1 MENIYIGFTNPNQ
14 NLWDKYARHSEGQ
27 FLVANAADCILMAYV
42 SDGYISGGMH
52 AQATAPNVDWWLRLC
67 RIDTGAYVDVATGPV
82 YKAGTI
88 PPTYAGLVGDG
99 HYSIGAT
106 NPTGTFVQTGFGCK
120 WTIKRGQYP
129 DGNYEVTSNLTGTRG
144 FTLQIRNS
152 VALGHP
158 ALLIPPSRYVVQ
170 RPTYMPAQG
179 GFPFSTRTKIIE
191 VKDIRSS
198 DTSTPVPFIDAGVF
212 TRPFLNNNTSNEL
225 WSESFGTNIPDY
237 DGCAWPSTSPLGGLH
252 YLANQRYV
260 AFDYATVAPDID
272 GFIARDSS
280 PAERLDGGPGT
291 GGLGVTPSGFRHAD
305 GSIYLLAS
313 SGSIIKVD
321 PATRAMKTIYGW
333 VKKPGTPQPG
343 SSWLLPAGAARVD
356 WLKQFFDFIGTG
368 PTIVRA
374 WQMCHVDHYA
384 YVADCHN
391 HPVVEVDLDTGLGR
405 TFAGTLGEA
414 GWVDGAPGVAK
425 FNQPRGI
432 GYLTAG
438 PFAGHLV
445 VADEHNSAY
454 RVVNRTTG
462 ITTTLT
468 RAKRV
473 PTRFPGDFY
482 NELSRKTNRITW
494 GAPTKPDGTLDNSG
508 KVQAFSDAQ
517 FCHPCHIAVLSD
529 GKTVASV
536 HHDEYRGFKLDLEAR
551 TLTHLFD
558 FEAAATRGDVSPAD
572 WPTIHAD
579 TSGSMG
585 WGIDTLWVCS
595 WHHNNIDLR
604 ASDGRIL
611 FDGWLAWGTCGD
623 HEGIRANA
631 YTRAMIVLGDGSF
644 IFNGDGQ
651 NSLCRVRRRLPSDP
665 KIDRIKM
672 ERGNQLYRAEGPN
685 RASLMTMNGAVGRN
699 YLQQLKTPG
708 ELAMLS
714 AAARKTY
721 MVDTFGVTDWS
732 DADHADVAYY
742 LDCNCPLGVQL
753 MRPKPPPPIPMSFD
767 AAVAL
772 VQTGATVKRTE
783 TGKVLMQA
791 DVLATDWTTFK

>member
-1 MENIYIGFTNPNQ
+1 MEQIYIGFTTPNQ
-14 NLWDKYARHSEGQ
+14 NLWDKYARHAEGQ
-27 FLVANAADCILMAYV
+27 LMVADAADYIIFAKVY
-42 SDGYISGGMH
+42 DGYVSGGMH
-52 AQATAPNVDWWLRLC
+52 AKAMAPNTDWWLRLC

-82 YKAGTI
+82 YKAGSV
-88 PPTYAGLVGDG
+88 PPPYTGLVGDG
-99 HYSIGAT
+99 HYITGAVG
-106 NPTGTFVQTGFGCK
+106 PDGTFVQAGFGCK

-129 DGNYEVTSNLTGTRG
+129 DGNYEVTSNITGTIG

-152 VALGHP
+152 

-170 RPTYMPAQG
+170 RPAFMPERG
-179 GFPFSTRTKIIE
+179 GFPLSTLTKIIE
-191 VKDIRSS
+191 VQGVRSS
-198 DTSTPVPFIDAGVF
+198 DTSTPVPFTDAGVF
-212 TRPFLNNNTSNEL
+212 TKPFLFNQVTNEL
-225 WSESFGTNIPDY
+225 WSESFGANIPSY

-252 YLANQRYV
+252 YLAKQRYA
-260 AFDYATVAPDID
+260 AFDYALVAPDID
-272 GFIARDSS
+272 GFSATPKNMAPYDKS

-291 GGLGVTPSGFRHAD
+291 GGVAVAPSGFRRED
-305 GSIYLLAS
+305 GNIYLLAA
-313 SGSIIKVD
+313 SGSIIRVD

-333 VKKPGTPQPG
+333 VRKPGTAQPLA
-343 SSWLLPAGAARVD
+343 SALLPVGAERVA

-374 WQMCHVDHYA
+374 WQMVNVDHYA

-391 HPVVEVDLDTGLGR
+391 HTIVEVDLDTGIGR

-414 GWVDGAPGVAK
+414 GWEEGAPGVAK

-454 RVVNRTTG
+454 RLVNRTTG

-494 GAPTKPDGTLDNSG
+494 GAPTNPDGTLAGFG
-508 KVQAFSDAQ
+508 KVQPFSDAQ
-517 FCHPCHIAVLSD
+517 FVHPCHIAVLSD

-536 HHDEYRGFKLDLEAR
+536 HHDEYRGFKLDLELR

-558 FEAAATRGDVSPAD
+558 LDAAASRADVSPAD

-579 TSGSMG
+579 TTGSMG

-595 WHHNNIDLR
+595 WHYNNMDIR
-604 ASDGRIL
+604 ASDGTLL
-611 FDGWLAWGTCGD
+611 FDQWLAWGTCGD
-623 HEGIRANA
+623 HEGLRANG
-631 YTRAMIVLGDGSF
+631 YSRSMIVLGDGSF
-644 IFNGDGQ
+644 IFNGDGH

-665 KIDRIKM
+665 KIDRVKLD
-672 ERGNQLYRAEGPN
+672 RGEALYRADGVARP
-685 RASLMTMNGAVGRN
+685 SLLTMNGAVGVN
-699 YLQQLKTPG
+699 YLVQLKTPG

-714 AAARKTY
+714 AAARKTV
-721 MVDTFGVTDWS
+721 MVNTFGVSDWS

-753 MRPKPPPPIPMSFD
+753 MRPKPPPPITMSFD

-772 VQTGATVKRTE
+772 ARAGTFVRRLSSSATLTQ
-783 TGKVLMQA
+783 G
-791 DVLATDWTTFK
+791 DVLAMDWTK